1 MRTEGPREKLHAAA
15 KGVGSRTICAMT
27 AIPGFFQG
35 TEMPDPGWWKAFW
48 PDPAKVL
55 ASTGLIRGVEAI
67 DLCSGDGWFTLPM
80 AKVAR
85 HVFAIDIDRKLLDAA
100 RMHLENAGVTS
111 CTFIEGDAYDI
122 ASLVPRSVDFVFLA
136 NAFHGV
142 PEPTRLARAVAGAL
156 NPHGHFAIVNWHR
169 RPREE
174 TKILGEPRGPATAL
188 RMTPEATAAAVEPAD
203 LKLREIVEVP
213 PYHYGAIFEKLA
225 D

>member
-1 MRTEGPREKLHAAA
+1 
-15 KGVGSRTICAMT
+15 MT
-27 AIPGFFQG
+27 AIPGFFHG
-35 TEMPDPGWWKAFW
+35 TEMPDAGWWKALW

-55 ASTGLIRGVEAI
+55 ASTGLSRGADAI

-85 HVFAIDIDRKLLDAA
+85 RVYAIDIDRKLLEAA
-100 RMHLENAGVTS
+100 RVLLIENGGTNS
-111 CTFIEGDAYDI
+111 EFIEGDAYDV
-122 ASLVPRSVDFVFLA
+122 AKLVPRQVDFVFMA

-156 NPHGHFAIVNWHR
+156 KPGGRFAIVNWHR

-174 TKILGEPRGPATAL
+174 TTILGAPRGPATAL
-188 RMTPEATAAAVEPAD
+188 RMTPEATAAVVEPGG

-213 PYHYGAIFEKLA
+213 PYHYGAIFKKAA